1 MYLIYKKTSHISGKF
16 IFFYCRMTIWSYPTK
31 NLQSLWSPTLCWI
44 VVNLFLALIM
54 PPLKLKTTLFPR
66 IWSSSLHSLFVIRKI
81 FPPPEEQLSKIE
93 IFILNVWF
101 SSASEF
107 WLQKAVIKT
116 KIKAFIFC
124 RICIFW
130 SPIMWNANVFSIFF
144 IFCQE
149 KKLFFNEI
157 FFI

>member
-54 PPLKLKTTLFPR
+54 PPLKLKTTLFPQ
-66 IWSSSLHSLFVIRKI
+66 IWSSSCQSLFVIMNI
-81 FPPPEEQLSKIE
+81 FPPLEEQLSKIE
-93 IFILNVWF
+93 IFILIWF

-107 WLQKAVIKT
+107 WLQKAVIKP
-116 KIKAFIFC
+116 KIKAFVFC

-130 SPIMWNANVFSIFF
+130 SPKCEMQMYFLYFLLFVKKKNIF
-144 IFCQE
+144 
-149 KKLFFNEI
+149 
-157 FFI
+157 